1 MSEKTIYEG
10 LLERGISRRD
20 FLNLATVITAAL
32 GLEYAQMPRI
42 ARAMETKTRLPV
54 IWLEFQD
61 CAGCS
66 EALTRSLDPTLTKL
80 LLTDISL
87 DYHETLFA
95 AAGSQAEH
103 NKHRIMEEYAGQ
115 YVLVVEGAIPLKDN
129 GVYCTIGGRSAEDLV
144 KEAAAKAKAV
154 IAVGTCSS
162 FGGIPKANPNPTGAV
177 GVGEIIKDKP
187 VINVPGCP
195 PIPEVITNTI
205 AHILLLDEL
214 PQLDALG
221 RPKAFYGETVH
232 DRCPRRP
239 FYERGQFAESF
250 DDEGAKKGWCLYKL
264 GCKGPTTYSACATIK
279 WNGGVSFPVQSN
291 HPCLGCTQPD
301 FWDAGGFYH
310 ALSVPSGAEEI
321 RGKAAVTGVAGGAAL
336 AVGHALYAKSKKQ
349 KAAKALKEHKKAEQ
363 QKQAQGG
370 QKE

>member
-1 MSEKTIYEG
+1 MSEKTIYEN
-10 LLERGISRRD
+10 LRERGVSRRD

-32 GLEYAQMPRI
+32 GLEYTQMPRI
-42 ARAMETKTRLPV
+42 VRAMESKPRLPV

-80 LLTDISL
+80 LFNDISV

-95 AAGSQAEH
+95 AAGKQAEE
-103 NKHRIMEEYAGQ
+103 NKRRIMEEYAGQ
-115 YVLVVEGAIPLKDN
+115 YVLVVEGSIPRKDQ
-129 GVYCTIGGRSAEDLV
+129 GVYCVVGGRTAEDLV
-144 KEAAAKAKAV
+144 KEAAANAKA
-154 IAVGTCSS
+154 ILAVGTCAS
-162 FGGIPKANPNPTGAV
+162 FGGIAKASPDPTGAV
-177 GVGEIIKDKP
+177 GVSDLIKDKP
-187 VINVPGCP
+187 IINVPGCP

-205 AHILLLDEL
+205 AHILLLGEIPEL
-214 PQLDALG
+214 DPLG
-221 RPKAFYGETVH
+221 RPKVFYGQTVH

-301 FWDAGGFYH
+301 FWDGGGFYN
-310 ALSVPSGAEEI
+310 ALSVPPGAAEI
-321 RGKAAVTGVAGGAAL
+321 RGKAAGAAAAGGLVL
-336 AVGHALYAKSKKQ
+336 AVGHALYAKHKKQ
-349 KAAKALKEHKKAEQ
+349 QAAKAFQQ
-363 QKQAQGG
+363 QKQAEQ
-370 QKE
+370 QAKEE